1 MNWILI
7 DHNRRSEMNRMTKRF
22 IDLPILFIIICI
34 GLYSKTMTGI
44 ITEIIDFKDI
54 VWAMMIY
61 ILFRILFI
69 NWSIKKVAVIGVLF
83 SIIVEVS
90 QLYHDD
96 WIDKIRRT
104 FLGELMLGSDFV
116 WTDLLAY
123 LCGVG
128 FGIIIDCLIQSCLK
142 NRN

>member
-1 MNWILI
+1 
-7 DHNRRSEMNRMTKRF
+7 
-22 IDLPILFIIICI
+22 
-34 GLYSKTMTGI
+34 MTGI

-54 VWAMMIY
+54 FWAMMIY

-69 NWSIKKVAVIGVLF
+69 NWSVKKVAVIGVLF